1 MPVVKFDYSPQG
13 QQAAQ
18 QATQMGGRI
27 VGGQSGPPSNMP
39 GGGIPR
45 SNQLSQ
51 SPPRPQ
57 FQSGP
62 GAPGAR
68 GPGGPGGGPDVR
80 RRQGPPG
87 PGGPPGGPPG
97 GGNPQQGPMQIG
109 QPMTFPG
116 LPQFANAASQGQVPG
131 VGRPGTMNPQWRQAA
146 GKTKA

>member
-18 QATQMGGRI
+18 QATQMGGKM
-27 VGGQSGPPSNMP
+27 VGGQPGPSYATNMA
-39 GGGIPR
+39 GGGIAR

-51 SPPRPQ
+51 SPPAPQ

-62 GAPGAR
+62 GAAGPR
-68 GPGGPGGGPDVR
+68 GKPDVQR

-87 PGGPPGGPPG
+87 PGGPPG

-131 VGRPGTMNPQWRQAA
+131 VGRPGTMNPQWQQSA
-146 GKTKA
+146 GKTMA

>member
-18 QATQMGGRI
+18 QATQMGGRM
-27 VGGQSGPPSNMP
+27 VGGQPGPPSNMP

-68 GPGGPGGGPDVR
+68 G
-80 RRQGPPG
+80 
-87 PGGPPGGPPG
+87 PGGPPG

-131 VGRPGTMNPQWRQAA
+131 VGRPGTMNPQWQQSA
-146 GKTKA
+146 GKTMV